1 MFMGKKGIEHTGIA
15 RKTHFHLRQ
24 PLKLASLR
32 LTSRYHIFCMV
43 PFSSTKASSSSQ
55 EHSSSSLI
63 LCLNRVTVA
72 ASARKKAVSKNKDRD
87 PLRAPL
93 WNITAATEDPP
104 SQRESPNPILKFCL
118 KKIYC
123 TLL

>member
-1 MFMGKKGIEHTGIA
+1 MM
-15 RKTHFHLRQ
+15 
-24 PLKLASLR
+24 
-32 LTSRYHIFCMV
+32 
-43 PFSSTKASSSSQ
+43 PFSNTKASTPSQ

-63 LCLNRVTVA
+63 LCLNRLTVA
-72 ASARKKAVSKNKDRD
+72 TSVRKKAVSKNKDRD

-104 SQRESPNPILKFCL
+104 SQRASPHPILKFCL